1 MSNYRDFI
9 HIYDCI
15 AYYAE
20 PLTTSHDQRC
30 LLLWGIVHKI
40 MVAKEITSSSSEY
53 AGILIFLSSFQTIH
67 LIAKITA
74 IIGI

>member
-9 HIYDCI
+9 RI

-20 PLTTSHDQRC
+20 PLTTSHDQIC
-30 LLLWGIVHKI
+30 YGALI
-40 MVAKEITSSSSEY
+40 MVIMVVKEMTSSSSEH